1 MLIFT
6 AQKNR
11 VSVCPHEFATRVP
24 FLSILA
30 FTAFQFAL
38 VGLIFGITL
47 SPAAITFPLFI
58 VVLIPIRKILLKRWF
73 GEDVVGML
81 DADNVVSADG
91 DETVIE
97 VEESGEMVEL
107 VVDGEAADDLP
118 I

>member
-1 MLIFT
+1 
-6 AQKNR
+6 
-11 VSVCPHEFATRVP
+11 
-24 FLSILA
+24 
-30 FTAFQFAL
+30 
-38 VGLIFGITL
+38 
-47 SPAAITFPLFI
+47 
-58 VVLIPIRKILLKRWF
+58 
-73 GEDVVGML
+73 ML